1 MLKESYIYLRRL
13 RFHAFHGVE
22 AQERLTGN
30 DYEVSLRLDVDLHKA
45 MVSDEVADTVNYGE
59 VYQLVAQEMG
69 VPSKLV
75 ERVAYRIADRIM
87 RHWTQVRAVD
97 IQLTKVNPP
106 MGADSDGAGVELHL
120 INDKTESQL

>member
-1 MLKESYIYLRRL
+1 
-13 RFHAFHGVE
+13 
-22 AQERLTGN
+22 
-30 DYEVSLRLDVDLHKA
+30 

-59 VYQLVAQEMG
+59 VYKLVAQEMG

-87 RHWTQVRAVD
+87 RHWTQVREVD

-120 INDKTESQL
+120 INDKTESRL